1 VVLQNCVDLLKV
13 VPGSCSETRATFSG
27 DGGGVISVK
36 VEEVTYIEEAEE
48 DPVSISCSVIKGE
61 HEVS

>member
-13 VPGSCSETRATFSG
+13 VPGSCSETGATFS
-27 DGGGVISVK
+27 DEGGGVTSVK
-36 VEEVTYIEEAEE
+36 VEEGTDIQKEE
-48 DPVSISCSVIKGE
+48 DPVPVSCSLIKGE